1 MRFQNLSR
9 VPVERLRGAD
19 IMHAVVRNI
28 MLADASVAALLG
40 QNIHWSDAPANSPY
54 PLAVLQKVSERRSY
68 TLEGD
73 DGLGRHL
80 VQIDVYA
87 SEHRGMR
94 QASQAVCKLWSG
106 LRSAGVAGAFVQN
119 IRETVERDTGADGL
133 LYRVSLDVL
142 IIIKETS
149 DE

>member
-1 MRFQNLSR
+1 
-9 VPVERLRGAD
+9 
-19 IMHAVVRNI
+19 MHAVVRNI

-73 DGLGRHL
+73 DGLG
-80 VQIDVYA
+80 
-87 SEHRGMR
+87 